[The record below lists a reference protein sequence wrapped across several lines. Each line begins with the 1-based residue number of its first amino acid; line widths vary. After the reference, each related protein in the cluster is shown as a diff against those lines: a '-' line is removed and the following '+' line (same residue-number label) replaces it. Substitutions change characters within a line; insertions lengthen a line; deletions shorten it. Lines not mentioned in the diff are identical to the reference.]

1 MFEWF
6 EMNVARPVLNRL
18 EEDEIDEADDGG
30 RIRVGL
36 DFGDGCVVVPEGQEF
51 ARGAELLEDV
61 LHAGGVGA
69 VVGLEP
75 LFNLLRGRDD
85 DVNVFAE
92 GKMQVFRCARVERIN
107 QGHGDPVL
115 VCAER

>member
-1 MFEWF
+1 MARRGRHFVESAIDAVPDFKFVFEWF

-51 ARGAELLEDV
+51 AAAPSCLRMSSMLEV
-61 LHAGGVGA
+61 S
-69 VVGLEP
+69 EP
-75 LFNLLRGRDD
+75 
-85 DVNVFAE
+85 
-92 GKMQVFRCARVERIN
+92 
-107 QGHGDPVL
+107 
-115 VCAER
+115 